1 MGCPA
6 FFVISGNDFLICLHV
21 GITVY
26 IHLRQITRIC
36 GQVEIIEFSELV
48 DSAESTEDEDRLIL
62 EFLEFSKVIGA
73 CPR

>member
-6 FFVISGNDFLICLHV
+6 FFVISGNDFLMYLHV
-21 GITVY
+21 GLTVY

-62 EFLEFSKVIGA
+62 EFLEFSEVIGA